1 MGKSHF
7 IEKNLIKYH
16 ALMPRSSS
24 NQKLLSNIL
33 IFNANTGVHARF
45 IQPTKKKILTNIYL
59 TPTTAVYVI
68 PCKQWYFCKRY

>member
-1 MGKSHF
+1 MGESHF

-16 ALMPRSSS
+16 ALMPRSSY

-45 IQPTKKKILTNIYL
+45 IQLTKKKILINIYL

-68 PCKQWYFCKRY
+68 PCKLWYFCKRY